1 MTRFFHLFWC
11 FKNFSGKSSGHD
23 LDVLFSY
30 PERKDGD
37 YGLIAAVLDE
47 LNKKDLVV
55 WSRAVRTDG
64 PRKVIE
70 LDSSPLSSGST
81 NDHLPTMM
89 IIFKYPLDD
98 KFDEFERRDLSGR
111 CCICATFFSTVFNN

>member
-1 MTRFFHLFWC
+1 M
-11 FKNFSGKSSGHD
+11 
-23 LDVLFSY
+23 LFSY
-30 PERKDGD
+30 PERD

-70 LDSSPLSSGST
+70 MDSSSPLSSGST

-111 CCICATFFSTVFNN
+111 CCICATFFSIVFNN